1 MSGATINDDRIDVLA
16 DVDFYMDNGKDTIS
30 GGFSK
35 EKDYL
40 SINWGIG
47 TERNYNDKNTT
58 LSASGGFSY
67 DWIDPTDPNFSL
79 ARPGH
84 EEKWSVDLFAGLSQ
98 ILTRASQMSL
108 TANYKHS
115 DGYLSDPYKAITSTG
130 PSATVLSDERP
141 SGKDQL
147 SLLVRYR
154 YHIEPI
160 TASVHLDYRFYTDN
174 YGTISHTAELAWYQ
188 SVFEWL
194 TITPSVRWYSQSK
207 ADFYE
212 AVLPEG
218 KIPSNRSSDYRLSP
232 YGAVSWKLKAEVE
245 LDDIW
250 SYDAPDWLQQVGFSN
265 GLDLF
270 AAISYERYYSD
281 GDLGLSDVKESD
293 EAPALVRFRVFAFTL
308 TGRF

>member
-1 MSGATINDDRIDVLA
+1 M
-16 DVDFYMDNGKDTIS
+16 
-30 GGFSK
+30 
-35 EKDYL
+35 
-40 SINWGIG
+40 
-47 TERNYNDKNTT
+47 
-58 LSASGGFSY
+58 
-67 DWIDPTDPNFSL
+67 
-79 ARPGH
+79 
-84 EEKWSVDLFAGLSQ
+84 
-98 ILTRASQMSL
+98 
-108 TANYKHS
+108 
-115 DGYLSDPYKAITSTG
+115 
-130 PSATVLSDERP
+130 
-141 SGKDQL
+141 
-147 SLLVRYR
+147 
-154 YHIEPI
+154 
-160 TASVHLDYRFYTDN
+160 
-174 YGTISHTAELAWYQ
+174 
-188 SVFEWL
+188 
-194 TITPSVRWYSQSK
+194 RWYSQSK

-218 KIPSNRSSDYRLSP
+218 KTPSNRSSDYRLSP